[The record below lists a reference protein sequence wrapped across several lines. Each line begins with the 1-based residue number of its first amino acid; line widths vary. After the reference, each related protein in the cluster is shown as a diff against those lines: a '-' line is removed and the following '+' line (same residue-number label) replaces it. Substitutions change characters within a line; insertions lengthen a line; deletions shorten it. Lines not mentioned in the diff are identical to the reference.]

1 MSRGLSSNS
10 ARHFRAVVLLALA
23 LGNVTQPGLF
33 AEEGKA
39 SAPRAAAGA
48 DLFQPGVIPRIA
60 IQIQP
65 QDLKSLRRKARQF
78 VPATVREGGLVC
90 EEVGV
95 HLKGSTG
102 SFQGLDAK
110 PGLTLDFARFHRGQR
125 FHALRRIHLNN
136 SVEDPAFVNEMIG
149 SELFCA
155 AGVPAPRATRAW
167 VMLNGR
173 TLGLYV
179 LKEGFTE
186 DFLAASFG
194 SSDGN
199 LYDTDWGHD
208 VDQPMK
214 RNLGRGQK
222 EGQPDLNALAAAA
235 LEPDPDRRWQRLAA
249 LLDVDRFLSFMAL
262 EVMFCHRDGYSLAR
276 NNFRIYHDP
285 GADRLVFL
293 PAGMDQLLGKADL
306 PWRPQMAGVVARAL
320 MELPEGRR
328 QYTKRFADLFQRC
341 FEVAALTNR
350 VNELVAEVRPL
361 LRGDELD
368 RVVREAGEVCGRL
381 VRRQAFLEAV
391 LKQPEPAPT
400 ELPAGVARLG
410 TWFKVD
416 APRGGRMELVRDA
429 LGRQSLLIRAGPVT
443 AASWRAVVLLKKGRY
458 RFEGRAR
465 VAAVQPLPYG
475 RHQGAALRVSGQTR
489 ASKGLVGDSTWQPL
503 AAEFEVGAET
513 TETELICEL
522 RATRGE
528 AWFDFDSLRLVKRD

>member
-1 MSRGLSSNS
+1 MSPGLSSHS
-10 ARHFRAVVLLALA
+10 ARHATLAVLLVLA
-23 LGNVTQPGLF
+23 MGDVTSPGLL
-33 AEEGKA
+33 AAAGRA

-60 IQIQP
+60 IRIQP
-65 QDLKSLRRKARQF
+65 QNLESLRRHARQF
-78 VPATVREGGLVC
+78 VPATVREGGLGF

-125 FHALRRIHLNN
+125 FHELRRIHLNN
-136 SVEDPAFVNEMIG
+136 SVEDPAFVNEVLG
-149 SELFCA
+149 GELFRA
-155 AGVPAPRATRAW
+155 AGVPAPRVTRAW
-167 VMLNGR
+167 VTLNGR
-173 TLGLYV
+173 PLGLYV

-194 SSDGN
+194 SGDGN

-208 VDQPMK
+208 VDQRMK

-222 EGQPDLNALAAAA
+222 EGQPDLDALAAAA
-235 LEPDPDRRWQRLAA
+235 QEPDPDRRWQRLAA
-249 LLDVDRFLSFMAL
+249 LLDMDRFLSFMAL

-285 GADRLVFL
+285 VADRLVLL

-306 PWRPQMAGVVARAL
+306 PWRPQMAGVVARAV

-328 QYTKRFADLFQRC
+328 QFTERFGALLARGFD
-341 FEVAALTNR
+341 VGALTNR
-350 VNELVAEVRPL
+350 VNALVAEVRPL
-361 LRGDELD
+361 LRGDDLD
-368 RVVREAGEVCGRL
+368 RMVREAGEVCGRL
-381 VRRQAFLEAV
+381 VRRQAFLEAA
-391 LKQPEPAPT
+391 LRQPEPAPI
-400 ELPAGVARLG
+400 ELPAGVTRLG

-416 APRGGRMELVRDA
+416 APPGGGMELVRDA
-429 LGRQSLLIRAGPVT
+429 LGRPSLHIRAGPAT
-443 AASWRAVVLLKKGRY
+443 AASWRAVVLLTQGRY

-489 ASKGLVGDSTWQPL
+489 ASNGLVGDSTWQPL
-503 AAEFEVGAET
+503 TAEFEVGAGT
-513 TETELICEL
+513 TKTELICEL
-522 RATRGE
+522 RASGGE
-528 AWFDFDSLRLVKRD
+528 AWFDFDSLRLVRRE